1 MTDLQLDIEL
11 SLRELNVF
19 NSLFTVAL
27 VLLTIVILPAIF
39 SRNVRRNALWFT
51 FIGSW
56 LLYCVSGL
64 LLVGHQLGP
73 DPPFGICLLQAAL
86 IHSVPT
92 LGSVAGGCFIVDVIV
107 FHTET
112 LPVALVLDTN
122 ETHANG
128 DYPSYLQDTNSSFP
142 QLLAFPAFAFFSLFW
157 LSLGIGLQDHTT
169 VNRVQNMFC
178 HINTGL
184 PTLVGSLLSGF
195 SIAVAIAVEIAA
207 GIMIYTSRPT
217 LSDAKSPSDSNQPIA
232 RGMVIRICLFSLLT
246 VLGLVLSAVML
257 FHFNDTD
264 IQGNFLLP
272 ILPILVAILFGAQR
286 DIILGWRFWKHES
299 KASQIEAV

>member
-1 MTDLQLDIEL
+1 MTDLRLDVEL
-11 SLRELNVF
+11 PLRELNVF

-27 VLLTIVILPAIF
+27 VLLTIVILPPIF

-56 LLYCVSGL
+56 LLYCASGL

-73 DPPFGICLLQAAL
+73 DPPFDICLIQASL

-92 LGSVAGGCFIVDVIV
+92 LGSVAGACFIVDLYC
-107 FHTET
+107 T
-112 LPVALVLDTN
+112 LRVSLLR
-122 ETHANG
+122 
-128 DYPSYLQDTNSSFP
+128 SYWIPMRRTP
-142 QLLAFPAFAFFSLFW
+142 ALLALPAVAFFSLFW

-169 VNRVQNMFC
+169 VNRLQNMFC

-195 SIAVAIAVEIAA
+195 SIAVAIGVEIAA
-207 GIMIYTSRPT
+207 GIMIFNSRPT
-217 LSDAKSPSDSNQPIA
+217 LSAEKSPSDSDQPIA
-232 RGMVIRICLFSLLT
+232 PGMAIRILLFSLLT

-257 FHFNDTD
+257 FHFSDTD
-264 IQGNFLLP
+264 IHGNFMLP

-299 KASQIEAV
+299 KAIQIEAV